1 MIDKIISFGDSFT
14 YGTDLSDSDQEKY
27 STRTWPALVAQA
39 LDLEYE
45 CHAVGGVGNRFIS
58 DQTIAY
64 SNHTSLSIVN
74 WTWIDRFD
82 YIEFDDEGVNHIRT
96 LRPSDTSP
104 AAEFYYKNL
113 HDQQTDKFQT
123 LSLAWSTINW
133 LRHQKIPYVMTIL
146 DQLLLEDEWGV
157 AKDTR
162 YKRPAIS
169 NLQECV
175 SRDLSWF
182 PENQTFLEWSRD
194 NNYPESDTWHPLEQA
209 HEEAAKI
216 MLPIV
221 KRAINTY
228 ITTT

>member
-45 CHAVGGVGNRFIS
+45 CHARGGVGNRFIS
-58 DQTIAY
+58 DNTIAY

-146 DQLLLEDEWGV
+146 DQLLLEDKWGV
-157 AKDTR
+157 AKGTR

-194 NNYPESDTWHPLEQA
+194 NNYPESDTWHPLEEA
-209 HEEAAKI
+209 HARAAEI
-216 MLPIV
+216 MLPV
-221 KRAINTY
+221 AKRAINTY